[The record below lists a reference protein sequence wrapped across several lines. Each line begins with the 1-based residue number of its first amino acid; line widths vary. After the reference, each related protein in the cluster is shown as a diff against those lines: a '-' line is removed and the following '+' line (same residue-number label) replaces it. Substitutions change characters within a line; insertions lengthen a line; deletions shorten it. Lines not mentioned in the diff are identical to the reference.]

1 MGNYIYKCVS
11 LALESY
17 NEEGFLVNT
26 VNSYEK
32 ILNDTAKDGW
42 DFVKVDT
49 ISFVPSKSNLNLK
62 QSAVTENTI
71 TKILIFRK
79 QMIETNE
86 NQTEINFIFNESKVI
101 CPACKNEVSADD
113 IYCENCAYKLK

>member
-11 LALESY
+11 LAIESY
-17 NEEGFLVNT
+17 NEENFLENT

-32 ILNDTAKDGW
+32 ILNETAKDGW

-49 ISFVPSKSNLNLK
+49 ISPLQQENNLNP
-62 QSAVTENTI
+62 QNTTLADISI

-79 QMIETNE
+79 QVIDVNE
-86 NQTEINFIFNESKVI
+86 NQTEISFVFSESKAT